1 MNKKISLVTLGLSL
15 SSIVILTGAMV
26 ISQPKYTLKNIVG
39 KQSSLGDVV
48 VYSQENRGIYSNNN
62 LILSKDEYKFNRNVK
77 QNPDLYK
84 YSKEFNKNRDLFQGY
99 VYDTDFIYS
108 DKNSMGYI
116 EYIDEQYGET
126 DITLSTSIK
135 DKNLDTGEITQ
146 FKIEI
151 PNSLKSENNNN
162 HKGLVTKYN
171 GEVYIALLGEQ
182 ENNPDI
188 KMGEKDELENFVE
201 ISKVNFNSKEAK
213 SVNNINLKIDK
224 GEFIAII
231 GVNGS
236 GKSTL
241 AKHFNGLLLPSEG
254 ECIVDGMKVDDSED
268 IWKVRQKVSMVFQN
282 PDNQIIATVVEDDI
296 AFGPENMGIEREKI
310 KDRIEFALKSLHI
323 EHLRKMPPHLLSGGQ
338 KQLTAIAGAIAM
350 RTQCI
355 VLDEPTAM
363 LDPQGRNAVMKAL
376 KELHEK
382 YNITIIIITHFMEE
396 AVQSDRIIVMNDGKI
411 IQDGMP
417 KDIFKQKENLKKIGL
432 SVPLAVD
439 IVDALQKKGL
449 KLANVFD
456 NENLAKE
463 LQQLICK

>member
-1 MNKKISLVTLGLSL
+1 MYTYEPHQNV
-15 SSIVILTGAMV
+15 SS
-26 ISQPKYTLKNIVG
+26 
-39 KQSSLGDVV
+39 D
-48 VYSQENRGIYSNNN
+48 RGYMTI
-62 LILSKDEYKFNRNVK
+62 
-77 QNPDLYK
+77 
-84 YSKEFNKNRDLFQGY
+84 
-99 VYDTDFIYS
+99 
-108 DKNSMGYI
+108 
-116 EYIDEQYGET
+116 
-126 DITLSTSIK
+126 
-135 DKNLDTGEITQ
+135 
-146 FKIEI
+146 
-151 PNSLKSENNNN
+151 
-162 HKGLVTKYN
+162 
-171 GEVYIALLGEQ
+171 
-182 ENNPDI
+182 
-188 KMGEKDELENFVE
+188 
-201 ISKVNFNSKEAK
+201 
-213 SVNNINLKIDK
+213 
-224 GEFIAII
+224 
-231 GVNGS
+231 
-236 GKSTL
+236 
-241 AKHFNGLLLPSEG
+241 
-254 ECIVDGMKVDDSED
+254 
-268 IWKVRQKVSMVFQN
+268 
-282 PDNQIIATVVEDDI
+282 QIIATVVEDDI
-296 AFGPENMGIEREKI
+296 AFGPENMGLEREKI

-396 AVQSDRIIVMNDGKI
+396 AVQADRIIVMNDGKI

>member
-1 MNKKISLVTLGLSL
+1 M
-15 SSIVILTGAMV
+15 
-26 ISQPKYTLKNIVG
+26 
-39 KQSSLGDVV
+39 
-48 VYSQENRGIYSNNN
+48 
-62 LILSKDEYKFNRNVK
+62 ILS
-77 QNPDLYK
+77 
-84 YSKEFNKNRDLFQGY
+84 
-99 VYDTDFIYS
+99 FI
-108 DKNSMGYI
+108 
-116 EYIDEQYGET
+116 EV
-126 DITLSTSIK
+126 
-135 DKNLDTGEITQ
+135 KNLTHI
-146 FKIEI
+146 FR
-151 PNSLKSENNNN
+151 ENDE
-162 HKGLVTKYN
+162 KKTEK
-171 GEVYIALLGEQ
+171 IAL
-182 ENNPDI
+182 D
-188 KMGEKDELENFVE
+188 
-201 ISKVNFNSKEAK
+201 
-213 SVNNINLKIDK
+213 NINLKIDK

-254 ECIVDGMKVDDSED
+254 QCIVDGMKVDDNED

-296 AFGPENMGIEREKI
+296 AFGPENMGLEREDI
-310 KDRIEFALKSLHI
+310 RNRIEFALKSLHI

-382 YNITIIIITHFMEE
+382 YNITIIMITHFMEE
-396 AVQSDRIIVMNDGKI
+396 AVQANRIIVMDEGKI
-411 IQDGMP
+411 IQDGAA
-417 KDIFKQKENLKKIGL
+417 KDIFKEKDKLKKIGL
-432 SVPLAVD
+432 NVPLAVD

-449 KLANVFD
+449 KIADVFD

-463 LQQLICK
+463 LRNLICK

>member
-1 MNKKISLVTLGLSL
+1 MPSTIHS
-15 SSIVILTGAMV
+15 
-26 ISQPKYTLKNIVG
+26 P
-39 KQSSLGDVV
+39 SLG
-48 VYSQENRGIYSNNN
+48 NNKP
-62 LILSKDEYKFNRNVK
+62 LKCFASV
-77 QNPDLYK
+77 DLP
-84 YSKEFNKNRDLFQGY
+84 EPL
-99 VYDTDFIYS
+99 T
-108 DKNSMGYI
+108 
-116 EYIDEQYGET
+116 
-126 DITLSTSIK
+126 
-135 DKNLDTGEITQ
+135 
-146 FKIEI
+146 
-151 PNSLKSENNNN
+151 P
-162 HKGLVTKYN
+162 
-171 GEVYIALLGEQ
+171 
-182 ENNPDI
+182 
-188 KMGEKDELENFVE
+188 
-201 ISKVNFNSKEAK
+201 
-213 SVNNINLKIDK
+213 
-224 GEFIAII
+224 
-231 GVNGS
+231 
-236 GKSTL
+236 
-241 AKHFNGLLLPSEG
+241 
-254 ECIVDGMKVDDSED
+254 
-268 IWKVRQKVSMVFQN
+268 
-282 PDNQIIATVVEDDI
+282 IIATVVEDDI
-296 AFGPENMGIEREKI
+296 AFGPENMGLEREEI

-396 AVQSDRIIVMNDGKI
+396 AVQADRIIVMNDGKI

-456 NENLAKE
+456 NENLARE

>member
-1 MNKKISLVTLGLSL
+1 
-15 SSIVILTGAMV
+15 
-26 ISQPKYTLKNIVG
+26 
-39 KQSSLGDVV
+39 
-48 VYSQENRGIYSNNN
+48 
-62 LILSKDEYKFNRNVK
+62 
-77 QNPDLYK
+77 
-84 YSKEFNKNRDLFQGY
+84 
-99 VYDTDFIYS
+99 
-108 DKNSMGYI
+108 
-116 EYIDEQYGET
+116 
-126 DITLSTSIK
+126 
-135 DKNLDTGEITQ
+135 
-146 FKIEI
+146 
-151 PNSLKSENNNN
+151 
-162 HKGLVTKYN
+162 
-171 GEVYIALLGEQ
+171 
-182 ENNPDI
+182 
-188 KMGEKDELENFVE
+188 
-201 ISKVNFNSKEAK
+201 
-213 SVNNINLKIDK
+213 
-224 GEFIAII
+224 
-231 GVNGS
+231 
-236 GKSTL
+236 
-241 AKHFNGLLLPSEG
+241 
-254 ECIVDGMKVDDSED
+254 MKVDDSED

-296 AFGPENMGIEREKI
+296 AFGPENMGLEREEI

-396 AVQSDRIIVMNDGKI
+396 AVQADRIIVMNDGKI

>member
-1 MNKKISLVTLGLSL
+1 
-15 SSIVILTGAMV
+15 
-26 ISQPKYTLKNIVG
+26 
-39 KQSSLGDVV
+39 
-48 VYSQENRGIYSNNN
+48 
-62 LILSKDEYKFNRNVK
+62 
-77 QNPDLYK
+77 
-84 YSKEFNKNRDLFQGY
+84 
-99 VYDTDFIYS
+99 
-108 DKNSMGYI
+108 
-116 EYIDEQYGET
+116 
-126 DITLSTSIK
+126 
-135 DKNLDTGEITQ
+135 
-146 FKIEI
+146 
-151 PNSLKSENNNN
+151 
-162 HKGLVTKYN
+162 
-171 GEVYIALLGEQ
+171 
-182 ENNPDI
+182 
-188 KMGEKDELENFVE
+188 
-201 ISKVNFNSKEAK
+201 
-213 SVNNINLKIDK
+213 
-224 GEFIAII
+224 
-231 GVNGS
+231 
-236 GKSTL
+236 
-241 AKHFNGLLLPSEG
+241 
-254 ECIVDGMKVDDSED
+254 MKVDDSED

-296 AFGPENMGIEREKI
+296 AFGPENMGLEREKI

-396 AVQSDRIIVMNDGKI
+396 AVQADRIIVMNDGKI

>member
-1 MNKKISLVTLGLSL
+1 
-15 SSIVILTGAMV
+15 
-26 ISQPKYTLKNIVG
+26 
-39 KQSSLGDVV
+39 
-48 VYSQENRGIYSNNN
+48 
-62 LILSKDEYKFNRNVK
+62 
-77 QNPDLYK
+77 
-84 YSKEFNKNRDLFQGY
+84 
-99 VYDTDFIYS
+99 
-108 DKNSMGYI
+108 
-116 EYIDEQYGET
+116 
-126 DITLSTSIK
+126 
-135 DKNLDTGEITQ
+135 
-146 FKIEI
+146 
-151 PNSLKSENNNN
+151 
-162 HKGLVTKYN
+162 
-171 GEVYIALLGEQ
+171 
-182 ENNPDI
+182 
-188 KMGEKDELENFVE
+188 
-201 ISKVNFNSKEAK
+201 
-213 SVNNINLKIDK
+213 
-224 GEFIAII
+224 
-231 GVNGS
+231 
-236 GKSTL
+236 
-241 AKHFNGLLLPSEG
+241 
-254 ECIVDGMKVDDSED
+254 
-268 IWKVRQKVSMVFQN
+268 MVFQN

-296 AFGPENMGIEREKI
+296 AFGPENMGLEREKI

-363 LDPQGRNAVMKAL
+363 LDPQGRNVVMKAL

-396 AVQSDRIIVMNDGKI
+396 AVQADRIIVMNDGKI

>member
-1 MNKKISLVTLGLSL
+1 M
-15 SSIVILTGAMV
+15 
-26 ISQPKYTLKNIVG
+26 
-39 KQSSLGDVV
+39 
-48 VYSQENRGIYSNNN
+48 
-62 LILSKDEYKFNRNVK
+62 ILS
-77 QNPDLYK
+77 
-84 YSKEFNKNRDLFQGY
+84 
-99 VYDTDFIYS
+99 FI
-108 DKNSMGYI
+108 
-116 EYIDEQYGET
+116 EV
-126 DITLSTSIK
+126 
-135 DKNLDTGEITQ
+135 KNLTHI
-146 FKIEI
+146 FR
-151 PNSLKSENNNN
+151 ENDE
-162 HKGLVTKYN
+162 KKTEK
-171 GEVYIALLGEQ
+171 IAL
-182 ENNPDI
+182 D
-188 KMGEKDELENFVE
+188 
-201 ISKVNFNSKEAK
+201 
-213 SVNNINLKIDK
+213 NINLKIDK

-296 AFGPENMGIEREKI
+296 ALGLECEEI

-396 AVQSDRIIVMNDGKI
+396 AVQADRIIVMNDGKI

-463 LQQLICK
+463 IQELICK

>member
-1 MNKKISLVTLGLSL
+1 M
-15 SSIVILTGAMV
+15 
-26 ISQPKYTLKNIVG
+26 
-39 KQSSLGDVV
+39 
-48 VYSQENRGIYSNNN
+48 
-62 LILSKDEYKFNRNVK
+62 ILS
-77 QNPDLYK
+77 
-84 YSKEFNKNRDLFQGY
+84 
-99 VYDTDFIYS
+99 FI
-108 DKNSMGYI
+108 
-116 EYIDEQYGET
+116 EV
-126 DITLSTSIK
+126 
-135 DKNLDTGEITQ
+135 KNLTHIFRE
-146 FKIEI
+146 
-151 PNSLKSENNNN
+151 
-162 HKGLVTKYN
+162 N
-171 GEVYIALLGEQ
+171 GEKKTEKIAL
-182 ENNPDI
+182 D
-188 KMGEKDELENFVE
+188 
-201 ISKVNFNSKEAK
+201 
-213 SVNNINLKIDK
+213 NINLKIDK

-254 ECIVDGMKVDDSED
+254 QCIVDGMKVDDNED

-296 AFGPENMGIEREKI
+296 AFGPENMGLEREEI
-310 KDRIEFALKSLHI
+310 RNRIEFALKSLHI

-382 YNITIIIITHFMEE
+382 YNITIIMITHFMEE
-396 AVQSDRIIVMNDGKI
+396 AVQANRIIVMDEGKI
-411 IQDGMP
+411 IQDGAA
-417 KDIFKQKENLKKIGL
+417 KDIFKEKDKLKKIGL
-432 SVPLAVD
+432 NVPLAVD

-449 KLANVFD
+449 KIADVFD

-463 LQQLICK
+463 LRNLICK